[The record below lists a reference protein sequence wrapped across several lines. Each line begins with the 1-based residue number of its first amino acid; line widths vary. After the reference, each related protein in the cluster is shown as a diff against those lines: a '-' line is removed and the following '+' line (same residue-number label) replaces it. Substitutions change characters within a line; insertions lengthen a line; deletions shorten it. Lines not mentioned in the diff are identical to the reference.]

1 MAGGVNDGWINR
13 AGLLALVGVS
23 GARNV
28 EQWEADGLPFVERTG
43 RRGGKKA
50 HWYETKSALRWLV
63 DNASVRVSH
72 EAKAVL
78 RSMEGGESRAGEDAT
93 GTDRAPE
100 TGAAPSGLPS
110 GPMPAAADG
119 ERTPGLD
126 GAIERLQAGEL
137 AFADMMN
144 KSLADGNIPRAV
156 ACGKQVAAFA
166 ETLAKLETHIRE
178 RDVAAGKLVDAD
190 ASLQTH
196 LKILSAVK
204 NNLLA
209 VPSSAVPH
217 LLPLLRNPDDA
228 YKAQEIVDRFIK
240 DALRGVAETPPEKFC

>member
-1 MAGGVNDGWINR
+1 MAGAVNDGWISR

-63 DNASVRVSH
+63 DNASARVSH
-72 EAKAVL
+72 EAKSVL
-78 RSMEGGESRAGEDAT
+78 RSMEGGQSKAGDGT
-93 GTDRAPE
+93 GVDRVPE
-100 TGAAPSGLPS
+100 TGTAPS
-110 GPMPAAADG
+110 GPMPAAADV

-228 YKAQEIVDRFIK
+228 YKAQEIVDRLIK
-240 DALRGVAETPPEKFC
+240 DALRTVAETPPEKFC